1 MVLREY
7 MARMDGHDPQK
18 ALELLEPGFRFLIA
32 VPNGE
37 KTGESRDDFAAYIAG
52 RGAGAVGRVHEIVR
66 YSVDQDLETAYGF
79 VVEAGT
85 PTGAFLS
92 AAVVSPSGLMA
103 RYQSFFTPAFHLVDR
118 P

>member
-7 MARMDGHDPQK
+7 MARMDGQDPEK
-18 ALELLEPGFRFLIA
+18 ALELLEPDFRFLITL
-32 VPNGE
+32 PGGE
-37 KTGESRDDFAAYIAG
+37 RTGTSKADFAAYIAG
-52 RGAGAVGRVHEIVR
+52 RNAVDRVHDIVR

-79 VVEAGT
+79 VVEAGAT
-85 PTGAFLS
+85 MGAFLS

-103 RYQSFFTPAFHLVDR
+103 RYQSFFTPVFHLVDR

>member
-7 MARMDGHDPQK
+7 MARMDGQDPEK
-18 ALELLEPGFRFLIA
+18 ALALLEPGFRFLLA
-32 VPNGE
+32 LPDGE
-37 KTGESRDDFAAYIAG
+37 RTGESRADFAAYIAG
-52 RGAGAVGRVHEIVR
+52 RNAGDRVHEIVR

-103 RYQSFFTPAFHLVDR
+103 RYQSYFTPVFDLVDR

>member
-7 MARMDGHDPQK
+7 MARMDGQDPDK

-32 VPNGE
+32 LPGGGRS
-37 KTGESRDDFAAYIAG
+37 GESRDDFAAYIAG
-52 RGAGAVGRVHEIVR
+52 RGAADRVHEIVR
-66 YSVDQDLETAYGF
+66 YSVDRDVETAYGF
-79 VVEAGT
+79 VVEAGV

-92 AAVVSPSGLMA
+92 AAVVSPAGLMA
-103 RYQSFFTPAFHLVDR
+103 RYQSFFTTDFALVDR

>member
-7 MARMDGHDPQK
+7 MARMDGQDPEK

-32 VPNGE
+32 LPNGE
-37 KTGESRDDFAAYIAG
+37 KTGESRADFAAYIAG
-52 RGAGAVGRVHEIVR
+52 RGAVGRVHEIVR

-103 RYQSFFTPAFHLVDR
+103 RYQSFFTPAFNLVDQ